1 LMLETVDDLRAE
13 LRERDLEFEQMRKR
27 VQQLEKDKV
36 QIAKELLIEKGK
48 NSTVNA
54 KLNKIQIMR

>member
-1 LMLETVDDLRAE
+1 METVDDLRAE
-13 LRERDLEFEQMRKR
+13 LRERDLDFEQMRAR
-27 VQQLEKDKV
+27 VKQLEKDKV

-48 NSTVNA
+48 NTTVNA

>member
-1 LMLETVDDLRAE
+1 MLETVDDLRAE